1 VSAPAIALNSA
12 KLDKIR
18 KEKRMESNQETTITT
33 PKIRLSLLHWLQ
45 ALAILIPAS
54 YFVFSHISADETSR
68 TIITSRQADM
78 TRHLETLD
86 VKVDGLGNQINK
98 IDGKL
103 DIVILGLKK

>member
-1 VSAPAIALNSA
+1 
-12 KLDKIR
+12 
-18 KEKRMESNQETTITT
+18 MENETTITT
-33 PKIRLSLLHWLQ
+33 PKIRLSLLHWVQ
-45 ALAILIPAS
+45 ILAIIIPSGYFIFTHMAS
-54 YFVFSHISADETSR
+54 DETSR

>member
-1 VSAPAIALNSA
+1 
-12 KLDKIR
+12 
-18 KEKRMESNQETTITT
+18 MESNQETTITT